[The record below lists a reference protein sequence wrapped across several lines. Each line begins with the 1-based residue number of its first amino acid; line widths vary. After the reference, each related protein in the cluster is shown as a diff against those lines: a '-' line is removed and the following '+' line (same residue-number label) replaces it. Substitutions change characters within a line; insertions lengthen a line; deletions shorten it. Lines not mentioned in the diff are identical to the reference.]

1 MKNKML
7 TYFLGFAVLVVWGLI
22 LYRIFD
28 ATGGGDEPSDN
39 LVRQPVKKES
49 YNDYEVKADTAHLL
63 LNYRDPFSLVK
74 QKDTAQIPVKKLISR
89 ERNIIPAKPAFNW
102 GFIQY
107 SGYVRNPGSK
117 SITTL
122 LVINGQ
128 NVALKEGE
136 VKNQVKLVKNMRDSV
151 RISFNGQTKFIG
163 LKPATL

>member
-1 MKNKML
+1 ML

-28 ATGGGDEPSDN
+28 ATGGGDEPGDN

-63 LNYRDPFSLVK
+63 LNYRDPFSIVK

-89 ERNIIPAKPAFNW
+89 NRTIQQVKPAFNW

-117 SITTL
+117 SITSL
-122 LVINGQ
+122 LVIN
-128 NVALKEGE
+128 
-136 VKNQVKLVKNMRDSV
+136 
-151 RISFNGQTKFIG
+151 
-163 LKPATL
+163 